1 METYDK
7 GRLGEDL
14 AALYLEERGCR
25 VLQRNYRRE
34 GCEID
39 LVAMEEDTLVFAEV
53 KARSS
58 RAWGYGREAVDA
70 AKQRRIIRAA
80 QAYLQETDYAGP
92 CRLDVVEVDLNTRN
106 IVWIRDA
113 FSVAE

>member
-14 AALYLEERGCR
+14 AALYLEEQGC
-25 VLQRNYRRE
+25 
-34 GCEID
+34 

-92 CRLDVVEVDLNTRN
+92 CRLDVVEVDLNTRS

>member
-25 VLQRNYRRE
+25 E
-34 GCEID
+34 GCELD

-92 CRLDVVEVDLNTRN
+92 CRLDVVEVDLNTRS

-113 FSVAE
+113 FSVVE

>member
-70 AKQRRIIRAA
+70 LTARLAA
-80 QAYLQETDYAGP
+80 DGWPAVSGPRVTGDGYYESCVAGFEGN
-92 CRLDVVEVDLNTRN
+92 LIEITV
-106 IVWIRDA
+106 
-113 FSVAE
+113 

>member
-14 AALYLEERGCR
+14 AALYLQERGCR
-25 VLQRNYRRE
+25 VLQRNYCRE

-39 LVAMEEDTLVFAEV
+39 LVVMDGDTLVFAEV

-58 RAWGYGREAVDA
+58 LAWGYGREAVDA
-70 AKQRRIIRAA
+70 RKQGRIIQAA
-80 QAYLQETDYAGP
+80 QGYLQETDYDGP
-92 CRLDVVEVDLNTRN
+92 CRFDVLEINLNTRR
-106 IVWIRDA
+106 IVWIQDA
-113 FSVAE
+113 FSL

>member
-14 AALYLEERGCR
+14 AARYLADRGCR

-34 GCEID
+34 GCELD
-39 LVAMEEDTLVFAEV
+39 LVAMEGETLVFAEV

-58 RAWGYGREAVDA
+58 RAWGYGREAGDA

-92 CRLDVVEVDLNTRN
+92 CRLDVVEVDLNTRS

>member
-39 LVAMEEDTLVFAEV
+39 LVAMEKDTLVFAEV

-70 AKQRRIIRAA
+70 RKQGRIIRAA
-80 QAYLQETDYAGP
+80 QTYLQETEYAGP
-92 CRLDVVEVDLNTRN
+92 CRFDVVEVDLNTRN